1 MASTKPRAG
10 ASAHKITIKK
20 RSEAWLAHHQ
30 LVAVETLLRMLRH
43 PLASILTWMVIAI
56 ALTLPGVLWMS
67 LDNMQQLSG
76 SFQESGR
83 ITLYLQAGTS
93 DAEGQALTQK
103 LSKHSLVSSAEYIDA
118 ERSLA
123 DFRQYSGLDA
133 ALEFLGENPLPSIV
147 LVEPPLGIN
156 QTQTNQLLEML
167 KQEFEVESVQVDMAW
182 VERLYGLLNLVERIV
197 WVLGLLLALAIILV
211 VGNTIRL
218 DIAAR
223 VDEIRVVK
231 LVGGT
236 NAWVRRPFLY
246 TGLWYG
252 LIGGV
257 LAWIFLIVCWLML
270 RGAVN
275 DLALLYGSG
284 FTLKPLSGEA
294 AMALLGGGMLFGWL
308 GSWWSVSRHL
318 TQIEP

>member
-1 MASTKPRAG
+1 MAIRPQAG
-10 ASAHKITIKK
+10 ASAHQITLKK

-30 LVAVETLLRMLRH
+30 LVAVETLLRMLRN

-83 ITLYLQAGTS
+83 VTLYLKKGTT
-93 DAEGQALTQK
+93 DTQGQQLTSK
-103 LSKHSLVSSAEYIDA
+103 LRKHSLVNSAEYIDA

-133 ALEFLGENPLPSIV
+133 ALEFLGENPLPSII

-156 QTQTNQLLEML
+156 QAQTTQLLEML
-167 KQEFEVESVQVDMAW
+167 QQEYEVESVQVDMAW
-182 VERLYGLLNLVERIV
+182 VERLYGLLSLTERIV
-197 WVLGLLLALAIILV
+197 WVLGLLLALAIVLV

-223 VDEIRVVK
+223 VDEIRVIK

-252 LIGGV
+252 IIGGI
-257 LAWIFLIVCWLML
+257 LAWLFLIACWLML
-270 RGAVN
+270 RGAVA
-275 DLALLYGSG
+275 DLAALYGSA
-284 FTLKPLSGEA
+284 FTLKPLSADA
-294 AMALLGGGMLFGWL
+294 AMFLLGGAMLLGWL
-308 GSWWSVSRHL
+308 GAWWSVSRHL
-318 TQIEP
+318 HQIEP

>member
-1 MASTKPRAG
+1 MNKSQQSG
-10 ASAHKITIKK
+10 ATVHQITLKK
-20 RSEAWLAHHQ
+20 RSEAWLVHHQ
-30 LVAVETLLRMLRH
+30 LVAVETLLRMLKH
-43 PLASILTWMVIAI
+43 PVASILTWLVIAI

-83 ITLYLQAGTS
+83 ITLYLNSTATDS
-93 DAEGQALTQK
+93 DAKALTERLGTDSQVR
-103 LSKHSLVSSAEYIDA
+103 SVEYINA
-118 ERSLA
+118 EQSLA
-123 DFRQYSGLDA
+123 EFRQYSGLDA
-133 ALEFLGENPLPSIV
+133 ALDLLGSNPLPAVI
-147 LVEPPLGIN
+147 LVEPPLGIS
-156 QTQTNQLLEML
+156 QQKTEQLLQRL
-167 KQEFEVESVQVDMAW
+167 RQETVVESVQVDMEW
-182 VERLYGLLNLVERIV
+182 VERLYSLLGLLERVV
-197 WVLGLLLALAIILV
+197 WVLGGLLALAIVLV

-257 LAWIFLIVCWLML
+257 LAWLFLIVCWLLL
-270 RGAVN
+270 RPAVAN
-275 DLALLYGSG
+275 LAALYGSA
-284 FTLKPLSGEA
+284 FYLKPLSAEA
-294 AMALLGGGMLFGWL
+294 AMILLGSAMLLGWL
-308 GSWWSVSRHL
+308 GAWWSVSRHL